1 MELEHGAAVI
11 VSDWLRGKPEEVF
24 YFITDESHLREA
36 EAFVTAAEQRGI
48 VTKVSVLSSDEVQR
62 GDCVEEMR
70 RIMSY
75 ADVVIGATN
84 YSFITTNAV
93 DYALHHG
100 ARFLSLPLSTNDGR
114 SMFEYDFLSMNPAAA
129 ARMARPMVRRINAT
143 GTLRA
148 VTSLGTDL
156 TFSTRGR
163 RAGFFNGTA
172 ARAGQCGSASF
183 EVYVPIVETAT
194 QGRVVVDGSLGYIGR
209 LEQPLELIFKEGY
222 LVEIG
227 DTPDGRRLIAV
238 AVYCIAMALFTIIM
252 GNGFA
257 AFSVITVGVG
267 IPFLIMQG
275 ANPVVVGAMGLT
287 AGYCGTL
294 LTPMAANFNIMP
306 AALLETKDKYSIIKA
321 QAPVA
326 LTMLAI
332 HIVLMYLLAF

>member
-143 GTLRA
+143 SSLRA

-209 LEQPLELIFKEGY
+209 LEQPLELVFKEGY

-227 DTPDGRRLIAV
+227 DTPDGRRLKEYLAHFQDPEM
-238 AVYCIAMALFTIIM
+238 YCAAEFGIGLNRKAQCLGNCYIEDESTYGTFHIGLGRNLAL
-252 GNGFA
+252 GGQHNA
-257 AFSVITVGVG
+257 
-267 IPFLIMQG
+267 QG
-275 ANPVVVGAMGLT
+275 HFDIV
-287 AGYCGTL
+287 
-294 LTPMAANFNIMP
+294 
-306 AALLETKDKYSIIKA
+306 IKA
-321 QAPVA
+321 PTLWAGNFC
-326 LTMLAI
+326 
-332 HIVLMYLLAF
+332 LMEQGEAVRRWF